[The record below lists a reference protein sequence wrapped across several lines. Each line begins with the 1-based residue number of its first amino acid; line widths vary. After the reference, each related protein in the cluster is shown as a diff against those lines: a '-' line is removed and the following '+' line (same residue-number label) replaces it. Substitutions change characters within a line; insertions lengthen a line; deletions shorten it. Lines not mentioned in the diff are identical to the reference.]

1 MIFFLH
7 LMTTQHSRK
16 ATNKVKEQGKKHIK
30 ALKKINRVV
39 GVTQQQYNK
48 KMKTVKNYFK

>member
-1 MIFFLH
+1 VNNNEIKKNEKVKMIFFLH

-39 GVTQQQYNK
+39 GVTQ
-48 KMKTVKNYFK
+48 